1 MSAFGLRGNGA
12 RTLWRNFVWLPP
24 VLVFYQYFYHLRI
37 ISGRSMQVSQS
48 TSVYGYDITCYML
61 SNTADSESRTLTM
74 ERRCYF
80 QPFRSVRCRAWGYC
94 SLEVRST
101 LVKVLGIHSE
111 SRNFYFRSPQD
122 PRRILIK
129 RVIAIEGDTIQTLPP
144 YPDAFVTIPNG
155 HVWVEGKRFF
165 APSLQSSHGFY
176 QEMKR
181 SIASTVS
188 DSVALV
194 QTELFSNHVHRQSF
208 RACEHFQAIPSC
220 SALT

>member
-1 MSAFGLRGNGA
+1 
-12 RTLWRNFVWLPP
+12 
-24 VLVFYQYFYHLRI
+24 
-37 ISGRSMQVSQS
+37 
-48 TSVYGYDITCYML
+48 
-61 SNTADSESRTLTM
+61 M

-155 HVWVEGKRFF
+155 NVWVEGKQFF

-208 RACEHFQAIPSC
+208 RACEHFEAIPSC